1 MVQQFLSAADG
12 NRALRTFR
20 KLARHDISD
29 WALTGGFVVELHRL
43 RLRLQPT
50 VRALNDLDFVASVF
64 DRIPE
69 TLADDFLFRHIHPGD
84 PPGKTILQCID
95 PDSAV
100 RIDVF
105 RGYGA
110 TLRRACRLD
119 LWFGTFQV
127 ISIEDLVA
135 RAARLVLDVADGVSV
150 PSKHANDFLR
160 LVELVDPE
168 AVEAAWQD
176 HRKPAHP
183 ATFEEAT
190 SLLLHLIPARQNLLI
205 TTEYSKDTKEVCRR
219 CAPTAAFHLADPKV
233 VLSLLGYC

>member
-1 MVQQFLSAADG
+1 
-12 NRALRTFR
+12 
-20 KLARHDISD
+20 
-29 WALTGGFVVELHRL
+29 
-43 RLRLQPT
+43 
-50 VRALNDLDFVASVF
+50 
-64 DRIPE
+64 
-69 TLADDFLFRHIHPGD
+69 
-84 PPGKTILQCID
+84 
-95 PDSAV
+95 V

-110 TLRRACRLD
+110 TLRRASRLD

-127 ISIEDLVA
+127 ISLEDLVA
-135 RAARLVLDVADGVSV
+135 RAARLVLDVGDGVSV

-168 AVEAAWQD
+168 AVETAWQD

-183 ATFEEAT
+183 VTFEEAT
-190 SLLLHLIPARQNLLI
+190 SLLVHLIPARQNLLI